1 MIFGSEV
8 LDIEKILVEQPHV
21 GSWEAID
28 KQHLHCLVQ
37 KVVVV
42 ALPPV
47 EPRNHRLR
55 KRRLKQANN
64 VSRRQYLRRN
74 RIAST
79 VNQCLTMPT
88 LSPPKQ

>member
-1 MIFGSEV
+1 MILGSEV

-47 EPRNHRLR
+47 EPRNHRLG
-55 KRRLKQANN
+55 KRD
-64 VSRRQYLRRN
+64 
-74 RIAST
+74 
-79 VNQCLTMPT
+79 
-88 LSPPKQ
+88 